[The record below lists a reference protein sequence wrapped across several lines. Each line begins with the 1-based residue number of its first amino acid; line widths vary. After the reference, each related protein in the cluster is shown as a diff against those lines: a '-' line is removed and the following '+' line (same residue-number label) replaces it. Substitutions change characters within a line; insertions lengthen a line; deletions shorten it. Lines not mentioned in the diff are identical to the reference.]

1 MLIVR
6 VMQCMSKFIPTIC
19 AAIVSLCS
27 FNLYAASLQVSP
39 ISLTFTTGEKA
50 KEICLTNTSDEPI
63 RAQTRVLNWTQV
75 EGKEQLNPSRDLV
88 ASPSIT
94 EIKAGDRQLIRVLR
108 MNMQNAGTE
117 QTYRL
122 LVDELPKTNQVNQQ
136 TGLQLL
142 LQYSIPVFVQAN
154 EITPAKNGLTSLAQV
169 SFHYQN
175 QQLIVKN
182 NGSRHIRLSEL
193 TYVNPNGEKIPL
205 INGLMGYVLN
215 GQTMQSHIPENA
227 QMQPKGQF
235 EARINSD
242 GLAQTLSIQ

>member
-1 MLIVR
+1 
-6 VMQCMSKFIPTIC
+6 MQCMSKFIPTIC

-50 KEICLTNTSDEPI
+50 KEIWLTNTSDEPI

-108 MNMQNAGTE
+108 MNMQNTGTE

-122 LVDELPKTNQVNQQ
+122 LVLVDELPKSNQANQQ

-193 TYVNPNGEKIPL
+193 SYVNPNGEKIPL
-205 INGLMGYVLN
+205 INGLVGYVLH
-215 GQTMQSHIPENA
+215 GQTMQWHVSANA